1 MYALGGSLSI
11 VAVAHVSL
19 SNVND
24 QGSYT
29 NLDVAQNV
37 LFLDIGQFTNSSNI
51 TTEISI
57 NSVGGSLYI
66 SSRLSV
72 TLTDVSIV
80 ACSAMAQ
87 HNGAVPAN
95 MSLFVTAIGGAAAF
109 LSNSNPFFASV
120 EARFMFTQPSRFS
133 MDRVTFRANR
143 ATAIRNV
150 ALNSFSNTVV
160 TALGGGVSLLHSNKF
175 GDRNTIVESNH
186 DQVISLGSA
195 TFSNN
200 NVSAVFPRQNYVPSS
215 PMKASAVVC
224 GGSM

>member
-11 VAVAHVSL
+11 VAVAHVSI

-24 QGSYT
+24 QGSFT

-37 LFLDIGQFTNSSNI
+37 LFLDIRQFTNASVNI
-51 TTEISI
+51 PTEISI

-80 ACSAMAQ
+80 ECSATAQ
-87 HNGAVPAN
+87 YSGAVPAN
-95 MSLFVTAIGGAAAF
+95 MSLSVTAIGGAAAF
-109 LSNSNPFFASV
+109 LSNSNPFFDSV

-143 ATAIRNV
+143 ATVIRNV

-175 GDRNTIVESNH
+175 GSVESNH
-186 DQVISLGSA
+186 DQVISIGSA

-215 PMKASAVVC
+215 SMHASAVVC